1 MAKKAGVGRRTL
13 HEYFW
18 EAKVIVGE
26 LGAKSHSNSEGMNM
40 LVGNWEVEFLGGTW
54 GGLLRRRKN

>member
-1 MAKKAGVGRRTL
+1 MAKKAGVVGVPS

-26 LGAKSHSNSEGMNM
+26 LGAKSHSNSKGMNM
-40 LVGNWEVEFLGGTW
+40 LVGNWEVEFLGRTW